1 MLSFLIPDQ
10 VTFAL
15 VTAKDAAIVARVI
28 APRREAVN
36 AAVEAERVGAKSAG
50 YVKSVVHRF
59 HVDRLLPKLPKYPMP
74 NSHAVSIMQLMCLR
88 RQLSL
93 AVRDQFPRILPI
105 SNCFKRGY
113 QR

>member
-1 MLSFLIPDQ
+1 MGKHALIVVLAIAPIKRA
-10 VTFAL
+10 VRAAA
-15 VTAKDAAIVARVI
+15 VSETAGARSAVFARVVV
-28 APRREAVN
+28 RRL
-36 AAVEAERVGAKSAG
+36 R
-50 YVKSVVHRF
+50 
-59 HVDRLLPKLPKYPMP
+59 VDRLLPKLPKYPMP

>member
-36 AAVEAERVGAKSAG
+36 AAVETERVGAKSAG

-59 HVDRLLPKLPKYPMP
+59 HVDRLLPKLPQYPNQNP
-74 NSHAVSIMQLMCLR
+74 LLVSIMQLRCLQQ
-88 RQLSL
+88 QLCFT
-93 AVRDQFPRILPI
+93 VRVLFPGVLRL
-105 SNCFKRGY
+105 NN
-113 QR
+113 